1 MRRCNFSSPY
11 TSSKALI
18 DIVAGRERNYLQLV
32 AKEFASLEK
41 KARDLAKDVASETS
55 FHYKEVALGLL
66 QTDAE
71 YRAQVIR
78 DACKGAGT
86 DDKESDSII
95 LRSYASSSP

>member
-1 MRRCNFSSPY
+1 MIN
-11 TSSKALI
+11 
-18 DIVAGRERNYLQLV
+18 IVAGRERNYLQLV

-41 KARDLAKDVASETS
+41 KARDLAKDVSSETS

-71 YRAQVIR
+71 FRAQVIR

-86 DDKESDSII
+86 DDKVGGDI
-95 LRSYASSSP
+95 